1 MGSKVNIGKIIREQQ
16 SGVQSRM
23 KRVCRRAL
31 TFAPPRLHCPRNL
44 VGIERGVRGAIRAC
58 GDAGDALGGSAG
70 KSPVQHINA
79 APV

>member
-31 TFAPPRLHCPRNL
+31 TFAPPRLHCPRQHW
-44 VGIERGVRGAIRAC
+44 GYRGVRGAIRAC
-58 GDAGDALGGSAG
+58 NDGGDALDDGAG
-70 KSPVQHINA
+70 KRSVQHIGA